1 MYSSHT
7 IADLA
12 LFSGMNNMEYDL
24 VSLIMF
30 HNYNTRWKEQELVV
44 KMNQDSQ
51 MKDMD
56 DNILNSINSLK
67 YEILNL
73 KDLIYVS
80 DDTLGELVISV
91 LDDTPGHRSL
101 PKFGKADRQ
110 EINKKQLCDSQ
121 TEKIYLTK
129 KT

>member
-1 MYSSHT
+1 
-7 IADLA
+7 
-12 LFSGMNNMEYDL
+12 
-24 VSLIMF
+24 MF

-80 DDTLGELVISV
+80 DDTLGESVISV

-101 PKFGKADRQ
+101 PKLAKLTD
-110 EINKKQLCDSQ
+110 KKLIKNNCVIHKQ
-121 TEKIYLTK
+121 K
-129 KT
+129 KFI